1 MYLIDTNIFLEILL
15 EQEKSRECESLLSKI
30 PDGKIL
36 FYVGSFTIHSI
47 EVIMT
52 RNKKLNEL
60 TEFLMDIIKSKID
73 RLETSITEDLSVLK
87 VMKEIKLDFDDAMQ
101 CYLCTKFNLN
111 IVSYDKHFDKTKIK
125 RAEPSEI
132 LFL

>member
-60 TEFLMDIIKSKID
+60 TEFLMDIIKSKIV

-111 IVSYDKHFDKTKIK
+111 IV
-125 RAEPSEI
+125 
-132 LFL
+132 